1 MNESFEK
8 VRKMIQSI
16 LLKHSFTKIEEK
28 FYPEIFGSCHVIFQN
43 PQEQIR
49 LIWDGKEHWFLLES
63 ISDLPETYK
72 SGWTDIL
79 LQPFK
84 PGHDRPEAVDKIAED
99 LKIALLDYLGSRYL
113 KSS

>member
-1 MNESFEK
+1 MRVSKKFE
-8 VRKMIQSI
+8 
-16 LLKHSFTKIEEK
+16 
-28 FYPEIFGSCHVIFQN
+28 
-43 PQEQIR
+43 IR